1 MKNSVQ
7 YIWSPVRD
15 LELEYPDDSVILKDE
30 YLEGNCL
37 EIFQRNTEI
46 FPKTRKLRQIEV
58 MRSRATIFHFY
69 CILI

>member
-15 LELEYPDDSVILKDE
+15 LKLEYPDDRVILKDE

-37 EIFQRNTEI
+37 EIFQSNTEI
-46 FPKTRKLRQIEV
+46 FPKIGN
-58 MRSRATIFHFY
+58 
-69 CILI
+69 